1 METTNYQLSFFG
13 KGGDFFK
20 IKIVNIIFSICTL
33 GLYYPWAKAKTLSY
47 LYSHTSFEDQPFAF
61 TGTGKEMFRGFIK
74 AVAFF
79 LIVYG
84 LLFVL
89 SLNGHPIVGIIIA
102 YVLILLILPIAIHGA
117 YKYRMA
123 KTTWRGIRFGYL
135 GDRKELVILFLK
147 GFFLTI
153 ITAGIYGAWFHIK
166 LRKYIISRIR
176 VGNASF
182 DYKGEGAEYF
192 FLLIGGYFLSLITF
206 GVYFFWW
213 RKNLFEYY
221 MNNLEI
227 TQGDKKVD
235 FKSIMTGGSFAIL
248 MITNFLIVI
257 FTLGIG
263 FAWVEVRTLQFVARN
278 ISLTGDYSFDELQ
291 QTQENYT
298 NATGE
303 DIADLLDLGFTI

>member
-20 IKIVNIIFSICTL
+20 IKIVNIIFSILTL

-61 TGTGKEMFRGFIK
+61 TGTGKEMFKGFIK
-74 AVAFF
+74 AILIF
-79 LIVYG
+79 LIIDAV
-84 LLFVL
+84 FFAFAF
-89 SLNGHPIVGIIIA
+89 NGHPIAGLIILYI
-102 YVLILLILPIAIHGA
+102 LILLILPIAIHGA

-135 GDRKELVILFLK
+135 GNRDELMKLFFSGL
-147 GFFLTI
+147 FLTI
-153 ITAGIYGAWFHIK
+153 ITLGIYGSWFHIN
-166 LRKYIISRIR
+166 LRKYIIGNIK

-182 DYKGEGAEYF
+182 NYRGDGTPYFWLNLKGY
-192 FLLIGGYFLSLITF
+192 LLTIVTIGIYA
-206 GVYFFWW
+206 FWW
-213 RKNLFEYY
+213 QKDLFDYY
-221 MNNLEI
+221 VNNLEI
-227 TQGDKKVD
+227 MQGDKRVD
-235 FKSIMTGGSFAIL
+235 FTSTMTGGKFAGLI
-248 MITNFLIVI
+248 ITNILVLI

-263 FAWVEVRTLQFVARN
+263 FAWVEVRTLQFIARN
-278 ISLTGDYSFDELQ
+278 ISISGNYSFDELQ
-291 QTQENYT
+291 QTQQNYT

>member
-61 TGTGKEMFRGFIK
+61 TGTGKEMFKGFIK
-74 AVAFF
+74 ALLFLAIIFSVIFVGVLQHRP
-79 LIVYG
+79 LIVLAGYI
-84 LLFVL
+84 LL
-89 SLNGHPIVGIIIA
+89 
-102 YVLILLILPIAIHGA
+102 LLILPIAIHGA

-135 GDRKELVILFLK
+135 GDRAELAKLFFT
-147 GFFLTI
+147 GIFLTI
-153 ITAGIYGAWFHIK
+153 ITLGIYGAWFQIK
-166 LRKYIISRIR
+166 LRKYVISHIKI
-176 VGNASF
+176 GNASF
-182 DYKGEGAEYF
+182 NYKGEGAEYF
-192 FLLIGGYFLSLITF
+192 FINLGGYLLSIVTLGI
-206 GVYFFWW
+206 YFFWW

-221 MNNLEI
+221 VNNLEI

-235 FKSIMTGGSFAIL
+235 FKSTLTGGDFAIL
-248 MITNFLIVI
+248 MITNFFIII

-263 FAWVEVRTLQFVARN
+263 FAWVETRTLQFIARN
-278 ISLTGDYSFDELQ
+278 ISITGDYSFDELQ